1 MEEFTN
7 QSGDKAWKYHVP
19 EHNYL
24 LLIFYLRPKIMS
36 IAPNVSFLWENFHSS
51 AIIYDNHIVNVS
63 FLFIVIW
70 GPNLELASRKLLK
83 GVAISAVG
91 LVLCM
96 ESHFI

>member
-1 MEEFTN
+1 M
-7 QSGDKAWKYHVP
+7 H

-24 LLIFYLRPKIMS
+24 LLNFYPRPKIMS
-36 IAPNVSFLWENFHSS
+36 IAPNASFFGENFHSF
-51 AIIYDNHIVNVS
+51 AIIYDNHFVNVS

-83 GVAISAVG
+83 GVSISAVG